1 MSSRMAKL
9 DRLLILAHAL
19 AEHAE
24 GLSLDE
30 MAELLEVNRRTAERM
45 RDVIAAHFDLEAIQ
59 DGRAK
64 RWRIAGRLG
73 RMFTKPNAV
82 ELATLA
88 EEVAALRNSGQNARA
103 ETLSG
108 LLAKVQSALDLS
120 TRTQV
125 APDIEALN
133 IAQRMF
139 IPAGPCIPVPRET
152 FATIQQAIMAGTMI
166 EFHYQADSKPA
177 PEWRRVTPYGL
188 VQGPL
193 SYLIGKVPG
202 NQTRPLL
209 YRLDRMS
216 EITGSDVVAESNTD
230 FDLDEWMSRSFGV
243 WQGEIY
249 PVSLKI
255 LPHASDRARNWR
267 FHRNQ
272 IIHEAADGSL
282 QIRFAAGGLRELAL
296 HLCSWAGDIV
306 VESPAE
312 LKHECVGIAEAM
324 LNACRTR
331 KT

>member
-1 MSSRMAKL
+1 M
-9 DRLLILAHAL
+9 
-19 AEHAE
+19 
-24 GLSLDE
+24 
-30 MAELLEVNRRTAERM
+30 
-45 RDVIAAHFDLEAIQ
+45 
-59 DGRAK
+59 
-64 RWRIAGRLG
+64 
-73 RMFTKPNAV
+73 
-82 ELATLA
+82 A

-152 FATIQQAIMAGTMI
+152 FAAIQQAIMAGTMI
-166 EFHYQADSKPA
+166 EFHYQADGKPA

-216 EITGSDVVAESNTD
+216 EITGSDVVAESNSD
-230 FDLDEWMSRSFGV
+230 FDLDEWISRSFGV

-249 PVSLKI
+249 SVSLKI

-267 FHRNQ
+267 FHRRQ
-272 IIHEAADGSL
+272 TIQELDD
-282 QIRFAAGGLRELAL
+282 GGLRIGFKAGGMRELAQ
-296 HLCSWAGDIV
+296 HLCMWAGDVV
-306 VESPAE
+306 VESPVE
-312 LKHECVGIAEAM
+312 LQTELTAIAEAII
-324 LNACRTR
+324 APQRS
-331 KT
+331 